1 MAGISRLI
9 GIRSILLLLLI
20 SITFLNWHGYWYV
33 FAVLPIVY
41 ALFIHEAF
49 RYFDRVTVLLFLFG
63 VAYSVFAT
71 ELAFNGHLSFMFI
84 YPMLYLVGKHIG
96 TSEEGDGV
104 IKILFVVAI
113 SMAAM
118 YLLSI
123 SIDIAKYGF
132 YSETRNIEIEG
143 RGSDEEISA
152 TGIYSHLMLL
162 TTFITALF
170 TRATWKSK
178 LLYTIFAIL
187 AFVVS
192 IRIQSRTS
200 VVILIM
206 VVVLSLLLNLRTIVK
221 KHLIMVIISL
231 GALIFA
237 ANYALVTYEEELE
250 ILERFHDDDVNT
262 GGYRT
267 ELAMDVL
274 NAISENPWGGLENM
288 PYAHNMWLDC
298 ARVAGIVP
306 LFLLLLIT
314 ILYIR
319 SLWRIY
325 KLRLSID
332 DNGCN
337 EILVIMG
344 ITLLVYMNVEPILEG
359 APLLFA
365 FFTILLG
372 ILRGRTNRL
381 LDRS

>member
-1 MAGISRLI
+1 MASISRLI
-9 GIRSILLLLLI
+9 GIRSIILLLLI

-41 ALFIHEAF
+41 ALFVYEAF
-49 RYFDRVTVLLFLFG
+49 RHFDRVTVLLFLFG
-63 VAYSVFAT
+63 VAYSVFAS
-71 ELAFNGHLSFMFI
+71 ELSFNEYASFMFI

-96 TSEEGDGV
+96 IFESEDSV
-104 IKILFVVAI
+104 IKILFIVAI

-118 YLLSI
+118 YLTSI

-152 TGIYSHLMLL
+152 TGIYSHLILL
-162 TTFITALF
+162 TTFISALF
-170 TRATWKSK
+170 TRIPWRSK
-178 LLYTIFAIL
+178 LLYSVLAIL
-187 AFVVS
+187 AFIVS

-200 VVILIM
+200 VVILII
-206 VVVLSLLLNLRTIVK
+206 VIVLSLLFNLRTIVR

-231 GALIFA
+231 GSLIFA

-250 ILERFHDDDVNT
+250 ILERFQDDDVNT

-267 ELAMDVL
+267 ELAMDVVNKL
-274 NAISENPWGGLENM
+274 SENPWGGLEHM
-288 PYAHNMWLDC
+288 RYAHNMWLDS

-306 LFLLLLIT
+306 LFLLSLIT
-314 ILYIR
+314 ILYIH

-325 KLRLSID
+325 KLRILID

-337 EILVIMG
+337 EIIVIIG
-344 ITLLVYMNVEPILEG
+344 VALLVYMNVEPILEG
-359 APLLFA
+359 VPLLFA

-381 LDRS
+381 LGRC